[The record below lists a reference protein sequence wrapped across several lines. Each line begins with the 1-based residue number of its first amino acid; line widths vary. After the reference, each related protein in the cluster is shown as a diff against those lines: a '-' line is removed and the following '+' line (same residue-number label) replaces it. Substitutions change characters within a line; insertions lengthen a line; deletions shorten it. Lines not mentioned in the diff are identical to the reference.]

1 MIIKKDDVKQII
13 VQAGKFG
20 DYVQLQ
26 VEDYK
31 AIVKSIGKKNL
42 YFEAVI
48 EEIENPTEGEIYIFD
63 KQALDILQKCP
74 KDIKID
80 KTKDNKINIK
90 SGKFKVSLSE
100 PKQSIIEIAEPEVKY
115 FFTVEELNK
124 IKNVRYA
131 ASSKDTRPALEC
143 VYFKVDPELNKI
155 RIVATDSYRIAVDE
169 INYKC
174 DAKVEPVSFLL
185 DKKVL
190 GDIISKGDNNG
201 ILGVCDNKIIFAF
214 EKGIIIG
221 VDTLAEEYIDIEKML
236 KSMDFNFQIK
246 INRENLTKSIR
257 RCKIGDKNSIKLSI
271 NNSSMDIEVNSK
283 ENSIYINDELDID
296 GNSEGSEIHLSLD
309 YLLDALENMKSEY
322 IIIKYSDNKTFPI
335 LLEDKT
341 NKAFILPIHE

>member
-26 VEDYK
+26 IEDCK

-42 YFEAVI
+42 YFEAAI
-48 EEIENPTEGEIYIFD
+48 EEIENPTEGELYIFD

-74 KDIKID
+74 EDIKFN

-100 PKQSIIEIAEPEVKY
+100 AEQDIIEIAEPEVKY
-115 FFTVEELNK
+115 FFTIEELNK

-143 VYFKVDPELNKI
+143 VYFKVEPELNKI

-169 INYKC
+169 IDYKC
-174 DAKVEPVSFLL
+174 DTKVESVSFLL
-185 DKKVL
+185 DKKIL
-190 GDIISKGDNNG
+190 GDIISKGDNNS
-201 ILGVCDNKIIFAF
+201 ILCVCDNKIIFAF

-236 KSMDFNFQIK
+236 KSMDFKFQFK

-271 NNSSMDIEVNSK
+271 NNNSMNIETNSK
-283 ENSIYINDELDID
+283 KNSIYINDELDID
-296 GNSEGSEIHLSLD
+296 GNSEGSEIHLSID

-335 LLEDKT
+335 LLEDNT
-341 NKAFILPIHE
+341 NKAFILPVNE